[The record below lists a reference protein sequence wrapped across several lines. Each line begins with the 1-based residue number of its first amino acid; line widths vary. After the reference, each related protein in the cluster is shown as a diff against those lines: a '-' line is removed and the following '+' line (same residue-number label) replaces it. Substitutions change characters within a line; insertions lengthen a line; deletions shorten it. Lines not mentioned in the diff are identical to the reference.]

1 MNIYAYI
8 LNNIVQTL
16 ALVDSLELADTLATD
31 QGMDRV
37 EDVTELDPRPQ
48 PGWIW
53 IAGEAPVPGSPPPN
67 PAARGIS
74 NLQLVQRF
82 TEIEWE
88 NIATHT
94 AAAARAFVAR
104 LQVCGNIWLDDPR
117 LINALDRMV
126 TAGILTAD
134 RPAQIR
140 V

>member
-53 IAGEAPVPGSPPPN
+53 IAGEAPVPGSLPPN
-67 PAARGIS
+67 PAARVIS
-74 NLQLVQRF
+74 NLQLVHRLHRRQRQR
-82 TEIEWE
+82 TPPPRR
-88 NIATHT
+88 
-94 AAAARAFVAR
+94 ARLWPGCRFVAIF
-104 LQVCGNIWLDDPR
+104 GSTIHD
-117 LINALDRMV
+117 
-126 TAGILTAD
+126 
-134 RPAQIR
+134 
-140 V
+140 

>member
-53 IAGEAPVPGSPPPN
+53 IAGEAPVPGSLPPN
-67 PAARGIS
+67 PAAR
-74 NLQLVQRF
+74 
-82 TEIEWE
+82 
-88 NIATHT
+88 
-94 AAAARAFVAR
+94 
-104 LQVCGNIWLDDPR
+104 VCGQAAGLWQYLARRSTTDQRTRPNG
-117 LINALDRMV
+117 DRWHSDRRSSC
-126 TAGILTAD
+126 ANPSLTK
-134 RPAQIR
+134 
-140 V
+140 